1 MKHLV
6 NLLKQVEIDI
16 RSDNQ
21 LSRDTYNKLSEI
33 PEWDFRIVNDFILRV
48 RMSVQANNLNF
59 VYKIY
64 ENQEQYDYDKEKS
77 VDLIIASL
85 RRDELD
91 TVLTDIT
98 NRLYIPNG
106 ITHDTIEIWGMQVTQ
121 ARNLAVK
128 EASKRGAKYLL
139 FIDDDIIAP
148 NNAVQ
153 KLFDLMDKTQ
163 RHVVA
168 ADYMKKIE
176 PSDSA
181 HVYGEEIEPGV
192 YECDLCAMGFTLI
205 DLSVVGYHVP
215 FPLFWEFGAPDGYW
229 LMGEDA
235 FFTMNL
241 GHYLNEKPLVDTSIH
256 CLHYDKTWH
265 KIFGTRDKEVTYATN
280 AIETLDQ
287 FERLRVPLEYPKI
300 GICIPTRDE
309 NSPIAC
315 KLEKLH
321 CLRGYQSIL
330 LRTWDKP
337 VDEARTDLVK
347 QAIKEQCDYV
357 LFIDDDVVP
366 SVDALCKMTELI
378 ERDDIDIIN
387 GDYLLKGEP
396 QQSIHLHLDNK
407 GMVNELERIED
418 LPELF
423 EMNWLA
429 GLGIC
434 LIDINIFKQARE
446 PWFRC
451 YSKDINTDSG
461 VNEDAS
467 FFQLA
472 HNNGFR
478 IWCDRSIQ
486 CLHIDFNNQKVYS
499 TDPNYDLRNYA
510 G

>member
-21 LSRDTYNKLSEI
+21 LSRDTYNKISEI
-33 PEWDFRIVNDFILRV
+33 PEWDFRIINDFILRV
-48 RMSVQANNLNF
+48 RMAIKANNLNF

-64 ENQEQYDYDKEKS
+64 EKQDQYDYNKEKE

-106 ITHDTIEIWGMQVTQ
+106 ISHDTIEIWGMPVTQ

-128 EASKRGAKYLL
+128 EASKKGAKYLL

-153 KLFDLMDKTQ
+153 KLFDLMNKSGK
-163 RHVVA
+163 HVVA

-176 PSDSA
+176 PFESA
-181 HVYGEEIEPGV
+181 HVYGEEVEPGI

-205 DLSVVGYHVP
+205 NLSVVGYHVP

-235 FFTMNL
+235 FFTNNL
-241 GHYLNEKPLVDTSIH
+241 GHYLNEKALVDTSIQ

-265 KIFGTRDKEVTYATN
+265 KIFGIRDKNVTYATN

-287 FERLRVPLEYPKI
+287 FERLRVPNEYPI
-300 GICIPTRDE
+300 IAICIPTRNE
-309 NSPIAC
+309 NDPVAC
-315 KLEKLH
+315 NLQKLH
-321 CLRGYQSIL
+321 CLRGY
-330 LRTWDKP
+330 RTELIKCHGLP
-337 VDEARTDLVK
+337 VDEARTYLTTE
-347 QAIKEQCDYV
+347 AIKMGAKYL
-357 LFIDDDVVP
+357 LFIDDDIVP
-366 SVDALCKMTELI
+366 PTDGFIKMTELI
-378 ERDDIDIIN
+378 EQDNIDIVS

-396 QQSIHLHLDNK
+396 QHSIHLQLDNK
-407 GMVNELERIED
+407 GMVNELHRIDD
-418 LPELF
+418 LPLLYES
-423 EMNWLA
+423 NWLI
-429 GLGIC
+429 GLGFC
-434 LIDINIFKQARE
+434 LIDIDFFKQARQ
-446 PWFRC
+446 PWFKC
-451 YSKDINTDSG
+451 HSKDINTEQG
-461 VNEDAS
+461 VNEDAHLTE
-467 FFQLA
+467 LA
-472 HNNGFR
+472 MENGFHV
-478 IWCDRSIQ
+478 WVDRSIQ
-486 CLHIDFNNQKVYS
+486 CLHIDFKNKKVYS
-499 TDPNYDLRNYA
+499 HNPEYDLRNYA